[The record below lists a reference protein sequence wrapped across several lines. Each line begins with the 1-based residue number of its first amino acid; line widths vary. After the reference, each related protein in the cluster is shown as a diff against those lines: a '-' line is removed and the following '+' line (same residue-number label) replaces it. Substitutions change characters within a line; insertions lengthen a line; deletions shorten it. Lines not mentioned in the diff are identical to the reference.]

1 MKSLDFRGAWL
12 TPLLTLLAAMVAG
25 VLYAGVALAAP
36 VNEGEPNNS
45 RAQAQSIDG
54 AFTLDQDP
62 DIGDVTTNTST
73 TIPHTTVEGTGDD
86 SVDYYSFT
94 VTQAG
99 ARGIFDI
106 DYALVCNLQS
116 CADFAGFDAFIVLYD
131 SNGTLPED
139 SLLDWNDDVSHDQE
153 VGEGGSI
160 TGFDSYLEYTFA
172 TPGTYYIAVG
182 SCCDLPEPP
191 PVPAVGFEGAA
202 TSYKLQVSLEGH
214 ELASTGPKTQ
224 EECKKNG
231 WKAFENPDGSPMFKN
246 QGDCVSYVA
255 THGKNEPGQ
264 TRA

>member
-25 VLYAGVALAAP
+25 MLYAGVALAAP
-36 VNEGEPNNS
+36 VNEEEPNDS
-45 RAQAQSIDG
+45 IAQAQNIDG

-62 DIGDVTTNTST
+62 DIGDTTTNTST
-73 TIPHTTVEGTGDD
+73 TIPHATVEGTGDD
-86 SVDYYSFT
+86 SLDYYSFT

-106 DYALVCNLQS
+106 DYAAETGLDSFL
-116 CADFAGFDAFIVLYD
+116 VLYD
-131 SNGTLPED
+131 SDGITELARTDD
-139 SLLDWNDDVSHDQE
+139 SDPAWGQ
-153 VGEGGSI
+153 GGSVS
-160 TGFDSYLEYTFA
+160 GLDSYLEYTFA
-172 TPGTYYIAVG
+172 TPGTYYIVVG
-182 SCCDLPEPP
+182 RCCEFTPGVLPP
-191 PVPAVGFEGAA
+191 PVPTG
-202 TSYKLQVSLEGH
+202 TSYELQVSIES
-214 ELASTGPKTQ
+214 AGPQTT

-264 TRA
+264 NVPGPGHPEPGQKSA

>member
-25 VLYAGVALAAP
+25 MLYAGVALAAP
-36 VNEGEPNNS
+36 VSEDEPNNPIS
-45 RAQAQSIDG
+45 EAQNIDG

-62 DIGDVTTNTST
+62 DIGDTTTNTST
-73 TIPHTTVEGTGDD
+73 TIPHATVEGTGDE
-86 SVDYYSFT
+86 SVDYYSFE

-106 DYALVCNLQS
+106 DYAWKTEFCEQGEGN
-116 CADFAGFDAFIVLYD
+116 FDAWIELYD
-131 SNGTLPED
+131 SEGQFLVH
-139 SLLDWNDDVSHDQE
+139 NDDNDPTFGQ
-153 VGEGGSI
+153 GGSVC
-160 TGFDSYLEYTFA
+160 GLDSYLEHTFA

-182 SCCDLPEPP
+182 RFPSLQPIPS
-191 PVPAVGFEGAA
+191 G

-214 ELASTGPKTQ
+214 ELASTGPQTT

-231 WKAFENPDGSPMFKN
+231 WKNFENPDGSPMFKN

-264 TRA
+264 NVPNTK